1 MALLSLEL
9 TFWAWALSLYHQSLE
24 ICQDLTY
31 SSGVETIAINLK
43 ERNFTKLV
51 SQIGDVFVAA
61 HTSLFLHSR
70 AATVYSTSHSLIS
83 LSTSK
88 IFLDQLK
95 IDDIK
100 PSFLFK

>member
-1 MALLSLEL
+1 MPGFDIFE
-9 TFWAWALSLYHQSLE
+9 WAKITA
-24 ICQDLTY
+24 T
-31 SSGVETIAINLK
+31 NLK
-43 ERNFTKLV
+43 ERNFIKLV
-51 SQIGDVFVAA
+51 SQMGDVFVAA

>member
-1 MALLSLEL
+1 MPGFDIFER
-9 TFWAWALSLYHQSLE
+9 
-24 ICQDLTY
+24 
-31 SSGVETIAINLK
+31 VETIAINLK

-51 SQIGDVFVAA
+51 SQMGDVFVAA

-70 AATVYSTSHSLIS
+70 AATVYSTSHSLIR

-100 PSFLFK
+100 PSFSFK

>member
-1 MALLSLEL
+1 MPKFDIFER
-9 TFWAWALSLYHQSLE
+9 
-24 ICQDLTY
+24 
-31 SSGVETIAINLK
+31 VETIAINLK

-51 SQIGDVFVAA
+51 SQMGDVFVAA
-61 HTSLFLHSR
+61 HTSLFLHSL